1 MKNVIYCSPQ
11 TLTLLHKEQQRMV
24 NIISASSSVTV
35 CCQDVASAQSDLTPP
50 FVAVASRARQ
60 VEPAEDVQGSGSDL
74 HVLPAE
80 LRLRPWGR

>member
-24 NIISASSSVTV
+24 NIISASSVTI

-50 FVAVASRARQ
+50 FVAVTSRARQ
-60 VEPAEDVQGSGSDL
+60 VEAAEDVQGSGSYL
-74 HVLPAE
+74 RVLPAE